1 VESTATLTVAAPN
14 APATAPAG
22 AVQSSLDDF
31 FDSRHA
37 GHAGKAEPG
46 IPTIV
51 HDGQSH
57 TLH

>member
-1 VESTATLTVAAPN
+1 VVSTATLPVATPN
-14 APATAPAG
+14 TPATAPAG

-31 FDSRHA
+31 FDSRHV
-37 GHAGKAEPG
+37 GKAEPG